1 MAAKTFTVSAAGA
14 TAGQALDAAST
25 SLYVSAGTAGGGTIQ
40 LEAAPQ
46 DSGYVPLIFV
56 NSVVAGAIYSVLV
69 PSGWFVRV
77 NLLNPASTPSL
88 SVVVI

>member
-25 SLYVSAGTAGGGTIQ
+25 SLYVSGTAGGGIIQ

-46 DSGYVPLIFV
+46 DSGYVPMTFDNAV
-56 NSVVAGAIYSVLV
+56 ASNSTYSLSV

-77 NLLNPASTPSL
+77 NLLNPVSTPSL

>member
-25 SLYVSAGTAGGGTIQ
+25 SLYVSGTAGGGTIQ
-40 LEAAPQ
+40 LEASHQ
-46 DSGYVPLIFV
+46 NSGYVPLTFEDAV
-56 NSVVAGAIYSVLV
+56 ESNATYSMSV